1 MGQSKA
7 TKKFEQRRLRD
18 TLEKRNGRK
27 KIKQKQQLQARKK
40 ARRAEEDGR
49 STTSATE
56 APKGKQDRA
65 DLNKMSV
72 DEFFQGG
79 FEIPELPQR
88 KKGGGK
94 RKREEDSASDGS
106 LEKQSVLVDED
117 GAWDSSDDDEDDEQ
131 DHKAQL
137 DALAERDPDFHRY
150 LQQNEPELLDARLDE
165 IQLSE
170 DDEEVDE
177 EDSNKGQPRR
187 KRQKKAAADVDDS
200 DDGTHDDS
208 NDEME
213 GGGKNELDAATVRKW
228 HKALTTEHSLRAAK
242 EVVLAFRAAAHN
254 DEDIDSA
261 PAFKYS
267 ISDPD
272 VYHRLLTLALRHIP
286 AVVQHHLPLATKTG
300 KAPTDAK
307 KFRTLAPLLRSHIT
321 ALIHLLSRLSDAG
334 TQRLT
339 LAAAL
344 PLLPYILSFKK
355 LVKGL
360 ARAGAAVWAAA
371 SATDAVRI
379 AAFLVLR
386 RLVVLGDPAIRET
399 VLKITY
405 LALVHGCRHTTMHS
419 LPGINLLKNSAAELW
434 GLAPGVAYTTAFTA
448 IRQLAIHLRTSITQ
462 PRGSSGAGGPD
473 VVHNWQYAHSLDFWS
488 RVLSL
493 HARESSSPLR
503 PLIYPHVHVTLGA
516 LRLRGPDPALFPFR
530 FHLTRSLLHL
540 GAATG
545 TYIPLAAAL
554 CEVLQSP
561 ALRKSAQPSI
571 LKPLDFT
578 TCVRAPAAYRRTRVY
593 QEGLAE
599 QVQELLAEFLGA
611 WAGSVAFP
619 ELALPVVVT
628 LRRWLK
634 EANGGSN
641 RGGSNGK
648 GGNHNAKANGMMT
661 LLLQKVEAQSE
672 FVATRRARVD
682 FAPNDKKGVEGFLR
696 EVEADKMPL
705 GAFVKGLR
713 LRRQERAKVLA
724 EVDREHG
731 GGRVNGDR
739 GRDGDGSEEQ
749 EWSEEDND
757 DEAFNEFGE
766 E

>member
-7 TKKFEQRRLRD
+7 TKKFERRHLKD
-18 TLEKRNGRK
+18 TLERRNGRK
-27 KIKQKQQLQARKK
+27 KIKQKLQLQAQKK
-40 ARRAEEDGR
+40 ARRLDDVR
-49 STTSATE
+49 PPMDIKE
-56 APKGKQDRA
+56 ASKGKLDTVDFNQ
-65 DLNKMSV
+65 MSV

-79 FEIPELPQR
+79 FEIPEVPR
-88 KKGGGK
+88 KKEGRSK
-94 RKREEDSASDGS
+94 RKREDVDSASDMS
-106 LEKQSVLVDED
+106 LEEQPVVMDEEEAF
-117 GAWDSSDDDEDDEQ
+117 GSSEDDEQ

-137 DALAERDPDFHRY
+137 DALAERDPEFHRY
-150 LQQNEPELLDARLDE
+150 LLENEPELLDARLDD
-165 IQLSE
+165 IRLSE
-170 DDEEVDE
+170 DEK
-177 EDSNKGQPRR
+177 EDVEGDLDGNQPRQ
-187 KRQKKAAADVDDS
+187 KRQKQLATDINDS
-200 DDGTHDDS
+200 DGGNDQDS
-208 NDEME
+208 DAEIE

-228 HKALTTEHSLRAAK
+228 YKALTTEHSLRAAK

-254 DEDIDSA
+254 DEDSDSM

-267 ISDPD
+267 ISNPE

-286 AVVQHHLPLATKTG
+286 AVVQHHLPLAAKTG

-307 KFRTLAPLLRSHIT
+307 KFRTLAPLLRSHVT

-355 LVKGL
+355 LIKGL
-360 ARAGAAVWAAA
+360 TRASATVWAAS

-379 AAFLVLR
+379 AAFLILR

-399 VLKITY
+399 VLKMTY
-405 LALVHGCRHTTMHS
+405 QALVHGCRHTTTHS

-462 PRGSSGAGGPD
+462 PRSSSGAGGPD
-473 VVHNWQYAHSLDFWS
+473 MVHNWQYAHSLDFWS

-503 PLIYPHVHVTLGA
+503 PLIYPYVHVTLGA
-516 LRLRGPDPALFPFR
+516 LRIRGPDPALFPFR
-530 FHLTRSLLHL
+530 FHLARSLLHL

-554 CEVLQSP
+554 CEVLHSP
-561 ALRKSAQPSI
+561 ILRKPAQPST

-578 TCVRAPAAYRRTRVY
+578 TCVRAPAAYRHTRVY

-599 QVQELLAEFLGA
+599 QVQELLAEFLGG

-619 ELALPVVVT
+619 ELALPVIVA

-641 RGGSNGK
+641 RGGANKK
-648 GGNHNAKANGMMT
+648 GGNRNTKINSMMT
-661 LLLQKVEAQSE
+661 LLVQKVEAQAE
-672 FVATRRARVD
+672 LITTHRARVD

-696 EVEADKMPL
+696 EMEADKMPL

-713 LRRQERAKVLA
+713 LRREERAKLA
-724 EVDREHG
+724 VEEDRE
-731 GGRVNGDR
+731 R
-739 GRDGDGSEEQ
+739 GRGRMNVDGDEE
-749 EWSEEDND
+749 E
-757 DEAFNEFGE
+757 
-766 E
+766 